1 MSIIVWLIAY
11 FAMIYWV
18 MIPAFGEPTTFL
30 GWMGLVVGSWVAAE
44 IVQGTFEGGTKAG
57 NKGQMVYVAKA
68 RREFG
73 AVLEKRT
80 IIVSAWEAVDP
91 DNPDPV
97 TEEDHEADG

>member
-1 MSIIVWLIAY
+1 
-11 FAMIYWV
+11 
-18 MIPAFGEPTTFL
+18 MIPTNIESGEQ
-30 GWMGLVVGSWVAAE
+30 WQVR
-44 IVQGTFEGGTKAG
+44 FEGLSGEEVTKAG

-80 IIVSAWEAVDP
+80 ITVSAWEAVDP

-97 TEEDHEADG
+97 TEDDHEADG